1 MKKFKK
7 ENDREERG
15 SVYGT
20 DISEERRLLHPEYQD
35 GRTAGGNADEVRYP
49 AEGLSE
55 GEQERSLFR
64 ASSER
69 QIDEPSAKNSKA
81 SKPEPKQKISKTA
94 TKTAKKTTAVKK
106 SAVKEKVP
114 VKKIPAL
121 KKSEIKK
128 ESNVVSKTPDV
139 SVVKASAKPVALK
152 SKDYGDDKIIHLD
165 ALEHIRLRSGMYI
178 GRLGDG
184 SNQNDGI
191 YILLKEIVD

>member
-1 MKKFKK
+1 MGGKTEKKTSAVKK
-7 ENDREERG
+7 
-15 SVYGT
+15 S
-20 DISEERRLLHPEYQD
+20 
-35 GRTAGGNADEVRYP
+35 
-49 AEGLSE
+49 
-55 GEQERSLFR
+55 
-64 ASSER
+64 
-69 QIDEPSAKNSKA
+69 SAKNSKA

-106 SAVKEKVP
+106 SAAKEKVP

-165 ALEHIRLRSGMYI
+165 ALEHPSLKATRR
-178 GRLGDG
+178 DVTA
-184 SNQNDGI
+184 SNPSA
-191 YILLKEIVD
+191 LKISRAASTIMSLVIFFVADIIFLFSKY